1 MPGVNGPE
9 AEAPAPVER
18 EAPAGPEARPAAPR
32 GALGMSNLTQ
42 RILTALV
49 GAVVVV
55 STVWVGG
62 WAFAVVVLAIGLLAQ
77 HETYGLLE
85 KAGTRPLV
93 WLGLALGAFAVL
105 RTLVPLAE
113 PLLVLGAL
121 AVLGGVLYR
130 RPETP
135 LLDAAA
141 TLFGV
146 AYPAAL
152 CGSLVA
158 LRVEERAWLDAGP
171 PDAHAAFWLTTAVL
185 FCVWGADTFAY
196 FTGRAFGRRPLFPRV
211 SPKKTW
217 EGAAGGALGA
227 LLLAA
232 GFKVFTPLD
241 GVLTWADV
249 AAVAVAC
256 GVASPFGDLAESL
269 FKRSVGVK
277 DSATLLPGHGGM
289 LDRIDAAIVAVPLV
303 VLYFDLVKG

>member
-1 MPGVNGPE
+1 VAWPT
-9 AEAPAPVER
+9 
-18 EAPAGPEARPAAPR
+18 
-32 GALGMSNLTQ
+32 SNLTQ

-55 STVWVGG
+55 CTVWAGG
-62 WAFAVVVLAIGLLAQ
+62 WAFALAITAIGLLAQ
-77 HETYGLLE
+77 HETYGMFE
-85 KAGTRPLV
+85 KAGTRPFV
-93 WLGLALGAFAVL
+93 WLGLGLGALAVL
-105 RTLVPLAE
+105 RVLLPLAE

-121 AVLGGVLYR
+121 AVLGAVLYR
-130 RPETP
+130 RQETP

-158 LRVEERAWLDAGP
+158 LRVEPRPWLDGGP
-171 PDAHAAFWLTTAVL
+171 PEAHAAFWLTTAVL

-196 FTGRAFGRRPLFPRV
+196 FTGRAFGRRPLFARV

-217 EGAAGGALGA
+217 EGAVGGAVGA

-232 GFKVFTPLD
+232 GFKLFTPLD
-241 GVLTWADV
+241 PVLTWADV

-289 LDRIDAAIVAVPLV
+289 LDRIDAAVVAVPLV
-303 VLYFDLVKG
+303 VLWFDLVKG

>member
-1 MPGVNGPE
+1 
-9 AEAPAPVER
+9 
-18 EAPAGPEARPAAPR
+18 
-32 GALGMSNLTQ
+32 MSNLTQ

-55 STVWVGG
+55 TAVWTGG
-62 WAFAVVVLAIGLLAQ
+62 WPFALLITAIGLLAQ
-77 HETYGLLE
+77 REVYGLLE
-85 KAGTRPLV
+85 RAGTRPFLY
-93 WLGLALGAFAVL
+93 LGLSLGALAVL
-105 RTLVPLAE
+105 RSRVALAE

-135 LLDAAA
+135 LLDASA

-158 LRVEERAWLDAGP
+158 LRGPGTWLDAFP
-171 PDAHAAFWLTTAVL
+171 TEAHLGFWLVTAVL
-185 FCVWGADTFAY
+185 FCVWGTDTFAY
-196 FTGRAFGRRPLFPRV
+196 FAGRALGRHPLFPRV

-217 EGAAGGALGA
+217 EGAVGGAVGA

-232 GFKVFTPLD
+232 GFKAFTPLD
-241 GVLTWADV
+241 AALTWLDV
-249 AAVAVAC
+249 AVVAVAC

-269 FKRSVGVK
+269 FKRSVGAK
-277 DSATLLPGHGGM
+277 DSATWLPGHGGM
-289 LDRIDAAIVAVPLV
+289 LDRIDAAVVAVPLV
-303 VLYFDLVKG
+303 ALWFEVAK